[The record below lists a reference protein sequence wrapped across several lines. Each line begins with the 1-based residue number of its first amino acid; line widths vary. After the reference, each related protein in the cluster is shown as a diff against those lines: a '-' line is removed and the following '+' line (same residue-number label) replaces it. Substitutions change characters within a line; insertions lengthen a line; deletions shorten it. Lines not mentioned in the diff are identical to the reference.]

1 MNWIINGIKSII
13 FSVSDILGQLAM
25 SIPTLPKKKEK
36 KDEPNYLGGGAS
48 TEVPQSFHVDRVQEK
63 GDKNA

>member
-1 MNWIINGIKSII
+1 MNWIINGVKSII
-13 FSVSDILGQLAM
+13 FSVSDILSQLAM

-36 KDEPNYLGGGAS
+36 QDEPNYLGGGAS
-48 TEVPQSFHVDRVQEK
+48 TEIPQSFHVDRTQNK